1 MKHILSILALFMSI
15 YTFSQDRFEV
25 SAESPVFPP
34 KEVFIDISN
43 LSDEDNYELVKD
55 WLNVSFNSD
64 NNLVIGQKCDNF
76 ITLASKV
83 DDLIANSQS
92 A

>member
-1 MKHILSILALFMSI
+1 MNNLINA
-15 YTFSQDRFEV
+15 
-25 SAESPVFPP
+25 
-34 KEVFIDISN
+34 N

-55 WLNVSFNSD
+55 WLSVNFNSD
-64 NNLVIGQKCDNF
+64 DNLVIDQECNNF